1 MKYRAAFLMVVC
13 AGLVSAHDVITTKIT
28 WSKEM
33 SRLVYKRCAMCHRE
47 GGSSFSL
54 MTYDEARPWAK
65 AIKEEVLERRMPPWE
80 AVKGFGEFKDD
91 RGLTEEEM
99 ETISDWVE
107 GGAPEGN
114 PKHMPDPPKPEKWL
128 DAAAPKNA
136 SQIAAT
142 QGTKIDAAAQVVAI
156 RPLEVKKGSSIQVI
170 AAKPD
175 GSFEPLLWIYQYN
188 PAYQRTYYFKKPEN
202 LPAGTEIVM
211 SPPDAGKI
219 ALFASGAKKAPAKS
233 TGVGAR

>member
-1 MKYRAAFLMVVC
+1 MVRVALLIAAC
-13 AGLVSAHDVITTKIT
+13 AGVAGAHDVITTKIT

-54 MTYDEARPWAK
+54 MTYEEARPWAK
-65 AIKEEVLERRMPPWE
+65 AIKEETLERRMPPWE

-91 RGLTEEEM
+91 RGLTQEEL

-114 PKHMPDPPKPEKWL
+114 PKHMPEPPKPQKWL

-136 SQIAAT
+136 VEIGAGS
-142 QGTKIDAAAQVVAI
+142 GTKLDARADFNGI
-156 RPLEVKKGSSIQVI
+156 FRSGSV
-170 AAKPD
+170 
-175 GSFEPLLWIYQYN
+175 EPFLRLG
-188 PAYQRTYYFKKPEN
+188 R
-202 LPAGTEIVM
+202 LG
-211 SPPDAGKI
+211 
-219 ALFASGAKKAPAKS
+219 
-233 TGVGAR
+233 